1 MAGNYAALYSP
12 ESSSEPTPVKT
23 YESLQLKNT
32 LENNSGS
39 CILLSLPQLERLFK
53 IFLDRHHDVEL
64 CSFLHKPTQDV
75 AALSS
80 KSQLLVTAIIT
91 LSALYI
97 SDDEAKEDFGFES
110 ASSLSNHYAEVA
122 RNLARNSSDEPSG
135 MIPINTAIAKSL
147 LTAIRHQFTPF
158 KGIWFWLFENS

>member
-1 MAGNYAALYSP
+1 MAGNYSALYSP

-23 YESLQLKNT
+23 YETLQLKSP
-32 LENNSGS
+32 LETDSGS

-53 IFLDRHHDVEL
+53 IFLGRHHDVEL

-110 ASSLSNHYAEVA
+110 ASALSNHYAEVA

-135 MIPINTAIAKSL
+135 MLLINTTIAKSL
-147 LTAIRHQFTPF
+147 LTAICRQFTPSR
-158 KGIWFWLFENS
+158 GIWSWLFENS